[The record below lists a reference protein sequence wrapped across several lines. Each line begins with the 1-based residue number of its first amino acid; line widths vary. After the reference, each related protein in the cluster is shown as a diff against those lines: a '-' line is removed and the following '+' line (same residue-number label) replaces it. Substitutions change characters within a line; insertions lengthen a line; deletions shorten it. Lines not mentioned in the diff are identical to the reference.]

1 MRPTTPASSDRWK
14 ELLDQLEHKY
24 QASGQDLN
32 SYLEGLLYTEY
43 LNYWDYVQLDTLLT
57 LQVPRTAFP
66 DEEIFIMYH
75 QITELYFKLILKEIK
90 QLAAGDQTTA
100 NWEKRIS
107 RINRYMEALIKS
119 FDVMVD
125 GMDPEEFMKFRM
137 ALLPASG
144 FQSVQFRIIELLST
158 KLTQLS
164 NDPDKDWTGASIED
178 LVDQIYWQAGATE
191 LSSGK
196 QTLTLK
202 RFAEK
207 YGRQMRTT
215 AADYQDSNL
224 ATLLGRLQDAN
235 QLTDNLRVMLRT
247 FDASFNINWRLMHFK
262 SAVRYLQREPEVI
275 AATGGTNWQKYLP
288 PRFQNRTFFPELWT
302 TEERANWGRAWFE
315 EVLAGVA

>member
-1 MRPTTPASSDRWK
+1 
-14 ELLDQLEHKY
+14 
-24 QASGQDLN
+24 
-32 SYLEGLLYTEY
+32 
-43 LNYWDYVQLDTLLT
+43 
-57 LQVPRTAFP
+57 
-66 DEEIFIMYH
+66 MYH

-90 QLAAGDQTTA
+90 QLSAGEQTTA

-164 NDPDKDWTGASIED
+164 NDPDKDWTGATVED

-215 AADYQDSNL
+215 ASDYQDTNL
-224 ATLLGRLQDAN
+224 ATLLGRLQETD

-262 SAVRYLQREPEVI
+262 SAVRYLQKEPEVI

-302 TEERANWGRAWFE
+302 SEERANWGRAWFE